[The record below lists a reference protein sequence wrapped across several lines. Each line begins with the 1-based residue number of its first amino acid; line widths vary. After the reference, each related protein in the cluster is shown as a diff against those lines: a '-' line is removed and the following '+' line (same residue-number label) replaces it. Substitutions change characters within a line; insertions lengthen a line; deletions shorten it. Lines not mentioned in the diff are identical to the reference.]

1 MEKAGKKN
9 LISRTIVEAMSAQKR
24 ILHPIPMKPRSLLR
38 DLFLFFLVVILFVV
52 VLGVMASYGV
62 SLPIILVASFVF
74 GLVLL
79 LLLPRLLREDDPKK
93 SDHSS
98 SNFRF

>member
-1 MEKAGKKN
+1 
-9 LISRTIVEAMSAQKR
+9 
-24 ILHPIPMKPRSLLR
+24 MKPKSLLR
-38 DLFLFFLVVILFVV
+38 DFLLFFLVVLLFVV

-62 SLPIILVASFVF
+62 SLPLILCASFVF

-79 LLLPRLLREDDPKK
+79 LLLPRLLRDEDPKGN
-93 SDHSS
+93 DRSS